1 MNKIQNSFDGKAHVH
16 RTEGYKIFFSV
27 AVHNFDGDVEVL
39 QSFAHYEDAVDY
51 RRKWNDGM
59 IGEKL

>member
-1 MNKIQNSFDGKAHVH
+1 MGSEMCIRDS
-16 RTEGYKIFFSV
+16 YKIFFSV